1 MRRMLRVFPALATAM
16 LLAASVFAQ
25 GDYKV
30 ETIPAPAA
38 ADVPKALLDV
48 LDAQGAR
55 VTGDQGVVCEVWLR
69 KGMELG
75 QPAGGLGDTLYGQLG
90 TGNVVGVLH
99 FPSQSA
105 DFRAQIIK
113 PGYYVL
119 RHALIPQDGAHMG
132 AYATRDALLLTPA
145 AADTQIDQT
154 LAFEDMVKL
163 SRQASGTPHPGFL
176 VMSAVSDGAS
186 FPSVVKDDTGHWNL
200 QMKVQGKNGELPIG
214 ITVVGKW
221 EGA

>member
-1 MRRMLRVFPALATAM
+1 MRQILRVFPALATAI
-16 LLAASVFAQ
+16 LLAASAFAQ

-30 ETIPAPAA
+30 ETVPAPTA
-38 ADVPKALLDV
+38 ADVPKALFDV
-48 LDAQGAR
+48 LEAQGAR

-75 QPAGGLGDTLYGQLG
+75 PPAGGLGDILYGQLG
-90 TGNVVGVLH
+90 TGNVVGLLH
-99 FPSQSA
+99 LPNQFA
-105 DFRAQIIK
+105 DFRGQTIK

-132 AYATRDALLLTPA
+132 AYATRDALVMSPA
-145 AADTQIDQT
+145 AVDTQIDQT
-154 LAFEDMVKL
+154 LSFTDMVKL

-176 VMSAVSDGAS
+176 VMAAVSDGAT
-186 FPSVVKDDTGHWNL
+186 FPSVVKDDMEHWNL
-200 QMKVQGKNGELPIG
+200 QMKVQGKNGELPIA
-214 ITVVGKW
+214 ICVVGKW

>member
-1 MRRMLRVFPALATAM
+1 MRRMLRVCPALATAIF
-16 LLAASVFAQ
+16 LATSAFAQ
-25 GDYKV
+25 GNYKV
-30 ETIPAPAA
+30 EAVPAPTA

-55 VTGDQGVVCEVWLR
+55 VSGDQGVLCEVWLR

-75 QPAGGLGDTLYGQLG
+75 PPAGGLGDILYGQLG
-90 TGNVVGVLH
+90 TGDVVGLLH
-99 FPSQSA
+99 LPNPSA
-105 DFRAQIIK
+105 DFRGQTIK

-132 AYATRDALLLTPA
+132 VYATRDALLLSPA
-145 AADTQIDQT
+145 ASDTQIATALSFD
-154 LAFEDMVKL
+154 DMVKL

-176 VMSAVSDGAS
+176 VMSAVSDGAT
-186 FPSVVKDDTGHWNL
+186 FPSIVKDDAGHWDL

-221 EGA
+221 EGM

>member
-1 MRRMLRVFPALATAM
+1 MRRMLRVFPALVTAI
-16 LLAASVFAQ
+16 LVAASAFAQ
-25 GDYKV
+25 GNFKV

-38 ADVPKALLDV
+38 TDVPKALLDV
-48 LDAQGAR
+48 LDAQGVR
-55 VTGDQGVVCEVWLR
+55 VAGDQGVVCEIWLR

-75 QPAGGLGDTLYGQLG
+75 QPAGGLGDILYGELG
-90 TGNVVGVLH
+90 TGNVVGLLH

-105 DFRAQIIK
+105 DFRGQTIK

-132 AYATRDALLLTPA
+132 VYATRDALLLSPA
-145 AADTQIDQT
+145 TGDTQIDQT
-154 LAFEDMVKL
+154 LAFADMVKL

-186 FPSVVKDDTGHWNL
+186 FPSVVKDDMGHWNL
-200 QMKVQGKNGELPIG
+200 QLKVQGKNGELPMA

>member
-1 MRRMLRVFPALATAM
+1 MRRILRVFPALATAM
-16 LLAASVFAQ
+16 LLAASAFAQ
-25 GDYKV
+25 GGYKV
-30 ETIPAPAA
+30 ETVPAPTAP
-38 ADVPKALLDV
+38 DVPKALLDV
-48 LDAQGAR
+48 LEAQGAR
-55 VTGDQGVVCEVWLR
+55 VTGDQGMLCEVWLR
-69 KGMELG
+69 KGMDLG
-75 QPAGGLGDTLYGQLG
+75 PPAGGLGDILYGQLG
-90 TGNVVGVLH
+90 TGNVVGLLH
-99 FPSQSA
+99 LPNQFA
-105 DFRAQIIK
+105 DFRGQTIK

-132 AYATRDALLLTPA
+132 VYATRDALLLSPV

-154 LAFEDMVKL
+154 LAFADMVKL

-176 VMSAVSDGAS
+176 VMSAVSDGTT
-186 FPSVVKDDTGHWNL
+186 FPSIVKDDMGHWDL